1 MKNLFT
7 CKEKVVPIL
16 KKNLKMKLSVLFSFV
31 IICALQ
37 ANTTNAQHKIT
48 LDVENTT
55 VARVIDEIEA
65 TTEFK
70 FIFKTSVI
78 NLTRKV
84 SLQVKNEHVENVLLS
99 LFKSTNTS
107 FEILDSKIFLSKAPP
122 TPTSTPLQTTLKGK
136 VTDVDGET
144 LPGVTIRLKGT
155 SKATSTDLDGQ
166 YAIQLP
172 NADNVLIFSSI
183 GYQTK
188 EINVGQQTT
197 LNVVLLE
204 SVNELEEVIL
214 SGGYYNTTERLKT
227 GNISKITAKEINR
240 TPVSNPLGALQG
252 RIPGMVIT
260 QSSGNP
266 GAAFEVEIRGRTQI
280 DQINGA
286 SDEPLYIIDNV
297 PLASGNEHINQINS
311 AISAST
317 LSGLSPLYS
326 LNLADIESIE
336 ILKDADATA
345 IYGSRGASG
354 VVLITTKKGK
364 AGKANYSIS
373 ASNGVSVAP
382 LPDMLTTKEYVAM
395 RMEALANDG
404 LDLETLANSSSLSNR
419 NKVYDLAQYDTSR
432 DENLTEQL
440 IGGTAHTTDIQA
452 SVSGGTELTQYIL
465 SGGYHKES
473 TVVPGNLPNSRASGR
488 FHVTTGSKNKKFNA
502 AFSASYASTLNT
514 STSSDLSFALTL
526 APNYQLYDENG
537 DLAWNEGGYK
547 SNNPL
552 SYLLKKYEARS
563 NSLNTNAVLS
573 YEVLPGLTLKNS
585 VGYNLITTDEN
596 LITPSTA
603 INPLDRTG
611 ADGAYSFGHNTF
623 KSWIVEPQLEYLKK
637 MGNSTLSVLVGGS
650 FQSQESDGYRLSVR
664 GYEDDD
670 QIGSLAVVTADM
682 LQNPSSNFS
691 EYKYAAV
698 FGRINYNYLDKYILN
713 LSGRRDGSSRFG
725 PNYRFSNF
733 GAVGGAWIFS
743 KEAFMED
750 VSFISFAK
758 LRGSYGVTGN
768 DKIGNYKY
776 QDVYQTGF
784 STGSYNSDP
793 ALTPASLFNPN
804 LHWERNIKTEFA
816 LDVYLHHDRFQISTA
831 WYSNISSDPLVSY
844 PLPTTTGFSSVVNN
858 LEGVR
863 VLNKG
868 LELQLTSR
876 NISNDNLR
884 WSTSFNITLPSNKLV
899 EFPNFDESS
908 YTESYAIGESLNT
921 IIAGHVTG
929 VDPETGLYSL
939 QDYNDNGIYD
949 ISIDGDF
956 RPQLDTDPKYY
967 GGLQN
972 SISYKGITLD
982 FLFQYRKQMGRNWIG
997 SYTSFTSPV
1006 GAVGINYPD
1015 VVLDRWQNPGDQT
1028 NIQQFTTS
1036 GSFFDLY
1043 NLNGGHVPAYF
1054 SDLQYTDV
1062 SFVRLKN
1069 VSLSYDLPTG
1079 ILQKL
1084 GLNSMRLYTQGHN
1097 LLTFTPYKAGD
1108 PETAT
1113 LNRLPPL
1120 RTFIFGAQISF

>member
-31 IICALQ
+31 IICTLQ

-48 LDVENTT
+48 LNVKNTSI
-55 VARVIDEIEA
+55 ASIIDEIE
-65 TTEFK
+65 TTTDFK
-70 FIFKTSVI
+70 FIFRTSVI
-78 NLTRKV
+78 NLKRKF
-84 SLQVKNEHVENVLLS
+84 SLNVKEENVETVLKI
-99 LFKSTNTS
+99 LFNKTNTS
-107 FEILDSKIFLSKAPP
+107 FEVLNSKIFLSK
-122 TPTSTPLQTTLKGK
+122 STHKLGESRQQISVKGI
-136 VTDVDGET
+136 VRDQGGVPI
-144 LPGVTIRLKGT
+144 PGVTIRLKGT
-155 SKATSTDLDGQ
+155 AKATSTDLSGEFH
-166 YAIQLP
+166 IQLP
-172 NADNVLIFSSI
+172 SGNNVLVFSSI
-183 GYQTK
+183 GYQSK
-188 EINVGQQTT
+188 EVIVGDQISLTIT
-197 LNVVLLE
+197 LEE
-204 SVNELEEVIL
+204 SINELEEVVL
-214 SGGYYNTTERLKT
+214 SGGYYSTTERLKT
-227 GNISKITAKEINR
+227 GNISKVTAKEISR
-240 TPVSNPLGALQG
+240 TPVANPMGALQG

-297 PLASGNEHINQINS
+297 PLASGNEYINQLNS
-311 AISAST
+311 AISASS

-364 AGKANYSIS
+364 TGKSTFNIS
-373 ASNGVSVAP
+373 ASSGISVAP
-382 LPDMLTTKEYVAM
+382 LPDMLSTKEYVAM

-404 LDLETLANSSSLSNR
+404 LDLETLANSSRLSDR

-432 DENLTEQL
+432 DENLTKQL
-440 IGGTAHTTDIQA
+440 IGGTAHTTDFQA
-452 SVSGGTELTQYIL
+452 SISGGTELTQYIL
-465 SGGYHKES
+465 SGGYHEES
-473 TVVPGNLPNSRASGR
+473 MVVPGDFPNSRASGR
-488 FHVTTGSKNKKFNA
+488 FHINTRSKDKKFNG

-514 STSSDLSFALTL
+514 SSSTDLSFALSL
-526 APNYQLYDENG
+526 APNYQLYDKNG

-552 SYLLKKYEARS
+552 SYLLKKYEAQT
-563 NSLNTNAVLS
+563 NSLNANAVLS
-573 YEVLPGLTLKNS
+573 YQILPGLTLKSS
-585 VGYNLITTDEN
+585 VGYNLITSDEN
-596 LITPSTA
+596 RITPSTA

-611 ADGAYSFGHNTF
+611 ADGTYLFGHNTF
-623 KSWIVEPQLEYLKK
+623 KSWIVEPQLEYNKK
-637 MGNSTLSVLVGGS
+637 FKTSTLSILAGGS
-650 FQSQESDGYRLSVR
+650 FQSQESKGYQLFVK

-670 QIGSLAVVTADM
+670 QIGSLAVVTPDM
-682 LQNPSSNFS
+682 LFSPTSNFS

-698 FGRINYNYLDKYILN
+698 FGRINYNFLDKYILN

-733 GAVGGAWIFS
+733 GAIGGAWIFS

-750 VSFISFAK
+750 LSFITFAK

-776 QDVYQTGF
+776 QDVYTAGF
-784 STGSYNSDP
+784 STSSYNGDP

-816 LDVYLHHDRFQISTA
+816 LDLYLIKDRFQISTA

-844 PLPTTTGFSSVVNN
+844 PLPTTTGYSSVVNN
-858 LEGVR
+858 LEGVK
-863 VLNKG
+863 VQNKG
-868 LELQLTSR
+868 LELQLSSR
-876 NISNDNLR
+876 NFNNENLR
-884 WSTSFNITLPSNKLV
+884 WSTSFNLTIPSNKLV
-899 EFPNFDESS
+899 EFPNFEESS
-908 YTESYAIGESLNT
+908 YTSNYAIGKSLNT
-921 IIAGHVTG
+921 VIVGHVLG
-929 VDPETGLYSL
+929 VDSETGLYKL
-939 QDYNDNGIYD
+939 KDYNDNGMFD
-949 ISIDGDF
+949 SAIDGDF
-956 RPQLDTDPKYY
+956 RPQLDTDPDFY

-972 SISYKGITLD
+972 SISYKGVTLD
-982 FLFQYRKQMGRNWIG
+982 VLFQYKKQMGRNWIG

-1006 GAVGINYPD
+1006 GAVGVNYPD
-1015 VVLDRWQNPGDQT
+1015 VVLNRWQNPGDQT
-1028 NIQQFTTS
+1028 DIQRFTTS
-1036 GSFFDLY
+1036 GSFLDLY

-1069 VSLSYDLPTG
+1069 VSLSYNLPKDFLG
-1079 ILQKL
+1079 KIGLQ
-1084 GLNSMRLYTQGHN
+1084 SMRIYTQGHN
-1097 LLTFTPYKAGD
+1097 LLTFTPYKIGD